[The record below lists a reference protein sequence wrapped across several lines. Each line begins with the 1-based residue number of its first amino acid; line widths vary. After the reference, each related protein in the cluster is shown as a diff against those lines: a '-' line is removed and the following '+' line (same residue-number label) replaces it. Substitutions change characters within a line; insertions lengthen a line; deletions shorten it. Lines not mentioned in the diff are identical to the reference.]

1 MADFPDATNTGV
13 TAGAAMTVYN
23 GTYYVTEDNAN
34 ISNLEVHGDIVIDAD
49 NVTMSNVKLVSNT
62 PWHALR
68 VMDDATGFTLQDS
81 EIDGAGSTVNAIYG
95 AGTFLRN
102 DLHDVDNG
110 INVTGPS
117 EIRDNYIHN
126 LRGGADAHYDG
137 VEVNGGHDID
147 IIHNTIVNDHGQ
159 TSAVML
165 DNYFGGLS
173 NITVDG
179 NRLVGGGYTVY
190 LDGRFGGGTVDDA
203 SIKITNNQIGGGY
216 YGDFA
221 LYDDNPVVSGN
232 TDLDTLPTD
241 TTPTDTAP
249 VDTTTTD
256 TVPAGT
262 TATDTTATDAAP
274 ADATSTDTAP
284 ADTTTTDAAP
294 ADTTSTDTAPVDT
307 TATDAAPAD
316 TTSTDTAPVDT
327 TATDAAPADTTS
339 TDTAP
344 VDTTV
349 TDAAPADTTP
359 TDTAPADT
367 TATDAAPADTTA
379 TDTTSPTAPTHTAQ
393 TDTTPGTSSTGTAVE
408 SPTTGSAADW
418 GLDGPLEGTYGDT
431 DSVANAANNGAKDA
445 VHNWIKQTFGS
456 NFADKF
462 HGNTHAHAGDSHR
475 NAGSGNDALGADD
488 LMGGSD
494 ADTFVFKTADEST
507 SALTGRDSIFDFSG
521 TGGDGIDVADIDA
534 NSAASGE
541 LRYANQ
547 ASDTYVYGD
556 TNGDR
561 NADCAVH
568 LDDAV
573 SLSKGYFVL

>member
-1 MADFPDATNTGV
+1 MTDFPDATNTGV

-126 LRGGADAHYDG
+126 LRGAADAHYDG

-203 SIKITNNQIGGGY
+203 SIKITNNQIGGGS

-232 TDLDTLPTD
+232 TDLDTLPTGTGTGTD
-241 TTPTDTAP
+241 SGTSAPVYAGTDGDDILPLTGKTNAGSEIYKGLGGNDLLKGGAGADVLDGGTGTDTASYSGSKAA
-249 VDTTTTD
+249 VK
-256 TVPAGT
+256 VNLGAGT
-262 TATDTTATDAAP
+262 ASGG
-274 ADATSTDTAP
+274 DATGDTF
-284 ADTTTTDAAP
+284 
-294 ADTTSTDTAPVDT
+294 
-307 TATDAAPAD
+307 
-316 TTSTDTAPVDT
+316 
-327 TATDAAPADTTS
+327 
-339 TDTAP
+339 
-344 VDTTV
+344 
-349 TDAAPADTTP
+349 
-359 TDTAPADT
+359 
-367 TATDAAPADTTA
+367 
-379 TDTTSPTAPTHTAQ
+379 
-393 TDTTPGTSSTGTAVE
+393 SSISKVV
-408 SPTTGSAADW
+408 GSS
-418 GLDGPLEGTYGDT
+418 YGDT
-431 DSVANAANNGAKDA
+431 LQGNASNNVLNGAAGADKLDGAAGADSASYMGSTTGVTASLAYTANNTGDAKGDTY
-445 VHNWIKQTFGS
+445 VSIERLSGS
-456 NFADKF
+456 SFADKLY
-462 HGNTHAHAGDSHR
+462 GNSGTNLLSGGAGDDR
-475 NAGSGNDALGADD
+475 LKAGSGNDVLYGGRGGDD
-488 LMGGSD
+488 LLGGPG
-494 ADTFVFKTADEST
+494 ADTFVFKTVGDST
-507 SALTGRDSIFDFSG
+507 SALAGRDSIFDFSA
-521 TGGDGIDVADIDA
+521 TGGDRIDLVDIDA
-534 NSAASGE
+534 NSAASGDQAFTYLGTAAFTGKAGE
-541 LRYANQ
+541 LRYAKQ

-561 NADCAVH
+561 NADFAVH